1 MLMRRFFTLLCFLL
15 VMSSLW
21 AYDVK
26 VGELYYNFTSDST
39 VELTHEVYMSPTN
52 YAGLTEVVVPSE
64 VMYDGKNY
72 AVTMLSNMAF
82 MYASS
87 LKSVDI
93 SEGVSGIG
101 AFAFAGCAS
110 LMSINFPK
118 SINSV
123 GVDAFANVPWYDNQ
137 PDGVVYVNDY
147 LYKYKGTMPANTTIK
162 VKDGVTS
169 IGAAAFAGCSSLV
182 GIELPN
188 SLLYIQYQAFAGCSS
203 LTEVLIPENVEWLD
217 EDAFAFCSSLTSV
230 VIPKR
235 TLYINPGVFRS
246 CSSLDSIVV
255 KEGNPVYDSREH
267 CNAIIETTTNRLL
280 VGCKSTVIPKSVT
293 GIAYVA
299 FYGCTGL
306 STIVIPKGVT
316 LIEEGVFYGC
326 TGLTSVVCH
335 AETPP
340 IVEAHTF
347 DAEMYKGI
355 LSVPCSAL
363 DVYKADVY
371 WGKFATIQCFEED
384 NTDLREGMVLG
395 VRVNTGRVECED
407 PYTIYDMSGRDVTA
421 QNGNLQGVYV
431 VRTVKGVTKV
441 VL

>member
-64 VMYDGKNY
+64 VMCDGKSY

-110 LMSINFPK
+110 LTSINFPK

-235 TLYINPGVFRS
+235 TLYINPGAFRS

-280 VGCKSTVIPKSVT
+280 VGCKTTVIPENVT

-316 LIEEGVFYGC
+316 QIEDGAFYGC
-326 TGLTSVVCH
+326 TGLTSMVCH
-335 AETPP
+335 AENPP
-340 IVEAHTF
+340 HVEAHTF
-347 DAEMYKGI
+347 DVEIYKGT
-355 LSVPCSAL
+355 LSVPCTAL
-363 DVYKADVY
+363 DAYKADAY
-371 WGKFATIQCFEED
+371 WGQFAGIQCFETD
-384 NTDLREGMVLG
+384 NTDLKESVVLG
-395 VRVNTGRVECED
+395 VRVNAGSVECD
-407 PYTIYDMSGRDVTA
+407 VPYVIYDMSGRDVTA
-421 QNGNLQGVYV
+421 YNGNLQGVYV
-431 VRTVKGVTKV
+431 VRTAKGVTKV
-441 VL
+441 VM